1 MDVRVTASKL
11 QVGRDSSMSRDDAV
25 AYAQDQVGKV
35 MSIFDVSPKSAR
47 VVLSTEGSETD
58 PVQKVDV
65 TLTMGRHTIVQSAH
79 SRSIKKAIDRA
90 CEPLRRQVQR
100 QKTRLTDARRSE
112 QARAKHK
119 AEATHGVLPPDED

>member
-11 QVGRDSSMSRDDAV
+11 QVEEGSAMSREDAV
-25 AYAQDQVGKV
+25 EYAQEQIEKV
-35 MSIFDVSPKSAR
+35 MSIFDISPKSAR

-58 PVQKVDV
+58 PVQKVDA

-112 QARAKHK
+112 QARAKHR
-119 AEATHGVLPPDED
+119 AEAAHGTMSTESE